1 MAHDYLKYCTI
12 ALEQE
17 KKLQNICDAREG
29 EHHYIVESSRVMA
42 WI

>member
-17 KKLQNICDAREG
+17 KKLQNICGTRG
-29 EHHYIVESSRVMA
+29 KEHNYIVESSSVMT